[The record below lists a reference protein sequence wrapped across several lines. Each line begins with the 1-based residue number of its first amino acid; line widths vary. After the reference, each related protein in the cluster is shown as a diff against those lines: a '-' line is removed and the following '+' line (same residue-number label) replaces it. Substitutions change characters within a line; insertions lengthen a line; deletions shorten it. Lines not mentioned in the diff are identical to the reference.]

1 MRNKNYLFIGSL
13 LLSDMSTIFSLPHR
27 NVISSKLKKELK
39 FILGM
44 VAPAHKP
51 STWKDEEFK
60 ISTGYLFSEFKTSL
74 GYMRQFCKLNK
85 TKNK

>member
-1 MRNKNYLFIGSL
+1 MA
-13 LLSDMSTIFSLPHR
+13 TIFSVPQR

-51 STWKDEEFK
+51 STWKDKEFK
-60 ISTGYLFSEFKTSL
+60 ITTGYI
-74 GYMRQFCKLNK
+74 
-85 TKNK
+85 